1 MVPIP
6 SCDGSMIGEEQWDH
20 FISHLPQENCAYGL
34 AEFKYISPTD
44 GVERRKTVF
53 VLWAPSAAPRKDKMM
68 VAFSAN
74 GVVNKIGS
82 GGIGCRVQ
90 AGRAQELEYQ
100 EVLNQVLA
108 RSTVK

>member
-1 MVPIP
+1 MGMVLHLSTTFLLLMGLREVRP
-6 SCDGSMIGEEQWDH
+6 SG
-20 FISHLPQENCAYGL
+20 
-34 AEFKYISPTD
+34 
-44 GVERRKTVF
+44 
-53 VLWAPSAAPRKDKMM
+53 APRKDKMM

-90 AGRAQELEYQ
+90 AGGAHELDYE
-100 EVLNQVLA
+100 EVMNQVLS